1 VLAVLPHAHWIIS
14 ATRCT
19 QCFWCRWCPARS
31 FFHLFDFYQRLFPLT
46 QERFYD
52 RCIFR
57 VLFLQLWWFF
67 VQEDTLSPIVTKHM
81 TIKKHINTVS

>member
-31 FFHLFDFYQRLFPLT
+31 FFHLFDFYQRFFRLRRNGFMIAVYSGYYSCSYDGFLFKKTL
-46 QERFYD
+46 
-52 RCIFR
+52 FR
-57 VLFLQLWWFF
+57 Q
-67 VQEDTLSPIVTKHM
+67 
-81 TIKKHINTVS
+81 